1 MQSLQPG
8 VADTYTLTVNGN
20 DTTVS
25 ILMLTQPPGDVPPP
39 SADSERGLRTFVTV
53 DPAIGDPAVAST
65 FTYTIRVENWSDE
78 PEDVNKILNELPPG
92 FAYAASSTL
101 LDGSPFD
108 DPASSGK
115 RLTWNVVDAAIT
127 LPPQGVA
134 TLLFQASVDATIAEG
149 HYCDEASVM
158 PGGMKTSSGKTAIV
172 IIGSPANGLCQGEA
186 IVVSKTLDTPIAPAS
201 TPTTYT
207 YTVTLENIGTDTLRV
222 DKIIDRLPKNFTYV
236 AGSTNGDFTAVDPA
250 ITTSQGRDRLD
261 WNFQPKIDLLP
272 GQTMVHV
279 FQADADVASGDYWNE
294 AWVEIIEFPDSI
306 YTWPTAR
313 VEVMGVFE
321 ITATDGKGSIFAEV
335 WLGAS
340 SHVISKLNFN

>member
-115 RLTWNVVDAAIT
+115 RRGTSLTRP
-127 LPPQGVA
+127 LR
-134 TLLFQASVDATIAEG
+134 
-149 HYCDEASVM
+149 
-158 PGGMKTSSGKTAIV
+158 
-172 IIGSPANGLCQGEA
+172 SPRRESPRWCFR
-186 IVVSKTLDTPIAPAS
+186 PAWTRRS
-201 TPTTYT
+201 
-207 YTVTLENIGTDTLRV
+207 
-222 DKIIDRLPKNFTYV
+222 PK
-236 AGSTNGDFTAVDPA
+236 G
-250 ITTSQGRDRLD
+250 
-261 WNFQPKIDLLP
+261 
-272 GQTMVHV
+272 
-279 FQADADVASGDYWNE
+279 
-294 AWVEIIEFPDSI
+294 
-306 YTWPTAR
+306 
-313 VEVMGVFE
+313 
-321 ITATDGKGSIFAEV
+321 ITATRRP
-335 WLGAS
+335 
-340 SHVISKLNFN
+340 

>member
-53 DPAIGDPAVAST
+53 DPAIGDPGVAST

-78 PEDVNKILNELPPG
+78 LKTSTR
-92 FAYAASSTL
+92 SST
-101 LDGSPFD
+101 SFRP
-108 DPASSGK
+108 
-115 RLTWNVVDAAIT
+115 
-127 LPPQGVA
+127 
-134 TLLFQASVDATIAEG
+134 
-149 HYCDEASVM
+149 
-158 PGGMKTSSGKTAIV
+158 
-172 IIGSPANGLCQGEA
+172 
-186 IVVSKTLDTPIAPAS
+186 
-201 TPTTYT
+201 
-207 YTVTLENIGTDTLRV
+207 
-222 DKIIDRLPKNFTYV
+222 
-236 AGSTNGDFTAVDPA
+236 
-250 ITTSQGRDRLD
+250 
-261 WNFQPKIDLLP
+261 
-272 GQTMVHV
+272 
-279 FQADADVASGDYWNE
+279 

-321 ITATDGKGSIFAEV
+321 ITATDGKRSIFAEV